1 MNTSNDTII
10 TVITHDFSE
19 LQQAIKGSGKGEIVG
34 SALLELAD
42 TLQRYASTCL
52 GIESQLRQMNESGKA
67 AQFIP
72 FVSEGQLLTEIQAL
86 PHTIIFLHGLDPAY
100 RVFKDLEMNAWHR
113 YEKVIV
119 AENRRGMVES
129 FPEQF
134 LDMYRDS
141 HPRNPN
147 LPSVQER
154 VSTDP
159 EERYAKFVELA
170 NQRLTMKE
178 IAVALGLSVPAT
190 YLIRTQY
197 KQRLLDDENV
207 IQTVPAMKF
216 NKK

>member
-1 MNTSNDTII
+1 MNDSNDSII

-34 SALLELAD
+34 SALLNLAD
-42 TLQRYASTCL
+42 TLQRYARTC
-52 GIESQLRQMNESGKA
+52 GSIESQLRQMNESGKSA
-67 AQFIP
+67 VFFP
-72 FVSEGQLLTEIQAL
+72 FVTEGQLLTEIQAL
-86 PHTIIFLHGLDPAY
+86 PHTIIVLNGLDPATKA
-100 RVFKDLEMNAWHR
+100 FKDLEMNAWHR

-119 AENRRGMVES
+119 AENIRGMVES

-134 LDMYRDS
+134 LDMYRTS

-154 VSTDP
+154 ITTDP
-159 EERYAKFVELA
+159 EDRYAKFVELV

-178 IAVALGLSVPAT
+178 LAVALGLSVPAT

-207 IQTVPAMKF
+207 LQSAPAMKF
-216 NKK
+216 HKK